1 MGLDGDRLDGL
12 NLGFAAL
19 TTKMLQEFLSI
30 FDPKYTGLEH
40 TKIKN
45 HKFNVNILTYDC
57 GSVHKFY
64 VF

>member
-30 FDPKYTGLEH
+30 FDPKYTGLGH

-45 HKFNVNILTYDC
+45 HKFNVNILTYD
-57 GSVHKFY
+57 
-64 VF
+64 